1 MDQNLRRMMLLWLL
15 PLLLPNNC
23 CFMTE
28 ALGRSPRDVAR
39 DEAGDQYVSQ
49 YDYLYDWDYNYEEEK
64 QQLDFGTI
72 RQNQVISLKPSCK
85 YIMYFS
91 EKILSNTSSSMNE
104 SPDSSFPVNGL
115 SNSSLD
121 VSELSSS
128 SALAMESSNSS
139 LSDSEED
146 ISYHHKD
153 GATKSHKKGKTNVK
167 QSNNQENCLRA
178 LIEKG
183 HLQALTWEYVS
194 LYTYEKSF
202 ADLMNM
208 SNVLLFPAI
217 MGPNSTAVC
226 IPFIKSCTNQSCESQ
241 VSHCNEAITGNHESG
256 SKAAGRLSDKN
267 AFNVTSQIRSCPE
280 KIFPE
285 SNATAEVNSPIA
297 VILASLWSTDTLL
310 AQYCE
315 PLLCSSRIYDFW
327 VFSTLT
333 VILNSTDTDTA
344 CLREASR
351 NSALPNSTES
361 FSIDISH
368 TGKHLLFLAGNIS
381 QEDDLKVQ
389 FLSYIQFAKNY
400 DREAV
405 RCCTLYTEHLHS
417 DKSLIYCF
425 SLEETCKSLPFLWRA
440 IKANSHEQ
448 EELSRNYIVMRPD
461 VVHLSL
467 TKSLAPL
474 IREFPCLDDSKFDK
488 IREYAS
494 RGKLSNINVYKDFIS
509 WDYNYTR
516 FEDYEIWVNKIKS
529 KHTNN
534 MKMVVRELRN
544 NGFEC
549 ATTQYYYLCD
559 KEHIFFIF
567 ILEGCISTFS
577 ASDEIVFLLVNHYLS
592 QRNDSGYLC
601 QTHSSVISTT
611 SNEAY
616 TNGHAMHFMILPYV
630 MHQGTI
636 FEPKTLYKGVFEIQ
650 NTSSKSFEH
659 TPFSNYDIQIS
670 KLNLDDKI
678 LPPTKQPSVADVE
691 SFTVMTKLFIWANV
705 NNNTRCIQDVLD
717 EKFSYR
723 RNVSETIL
731 YLVGPVYDDPSKSN
745 CLLDLSYKDLLID
758 KNVHNLTMNKFWP
771 TCFTNMLM
779 AIKKDGIQV
788 ADWDYLPFRCKVQEI
803 VLLCLM
809 VVIILV
815 TVIGNLFVMVIIV
828 ASGLLQKQPFLI
840 RFSLCVSDLLT
851 GVIPSSL
858 AVFDSV
864 GLMTGWLSLTDLSHT
879 DTLIYFAEKTME
891 QSEGFQ
897 QLRFERRGFYH
908 VFSSIIMSVSIFVS
922 IFSLSLISTENL
934 LVIKRRPLK
943 RWQVKLSIGISWFL
957 GIVFS
962 LLVQWREGGWSALAY
977 FDPITKL
984 TLNIG
989 AAGSKLS
996 SVTFYIKVVLAGIG
1010 GACVLVLTLISIIT
1024 FRFQERRTQ
1033 KEMPVH
1039 QSGRQDNVRQTTII
1053 FFYMVA
1059 LYALAS
1065 VPPLLDILLDFSF
1078 SHPLLHFFCWWIF
1091 MAGSSWNWI
1100 IYAYKGKTFKN
1111 ATKKASHRVQRMCC
1125 PKSSVNLEDKRYSIS
1140 TIRSTTR

>member
-1 MDQNLRRMMLLWLL
+1 MDWNLRRMMILWVL
-15 PLLLPNNC
+15 PLLLPNSC
-23 CFMTE
+23 CFATE
-28 ALGRSPRDVAR
+28 ASGRFSRDVAQ
-39 DEAGDQYVSQ
+39 DEGGDQYDYQ
-49 YDYLYDWDYNYEEEK
+49 YDYQYDWDYNYEEER

-72 RQNQVISLKPSCK
+72 RQNQIISLKPSCK
-85 YIMYFS
+85 YIMYFY
-91 EKILSNTSSSMNE
+91 EKILSNSTSSSANE
-104 SPDSSFPVNGL
+104 SPDSSFSVNEL

-128 SALAMESSNSS
+128 SALDKESSNSS
-139 LSDSEED
+139 LSGSEED
-146 ISYHHKD
+146 ISYHRKD
-153 GATKSHKKGKTNVK
+153 GATKSHKKGKTSVK

-178 LIEKG
+178 LIEKE
-183 HLQALTWEYVS
+183 HLQALTSEYVS
-194 LYTYEKSF
+194 RCNYEKSF
-202 ADLMNM
+202 AEVMNM
-208 SNVLLFPAI
+208 SHVLLFSAI
-217 MGPNSTAVC
+217 IGPNSTAIC
-226 IPFIKSCTNQSCESQ
+226 IPFIKSCTDQSCESQ
-241 VSHCNEAITGNHESG
+241 VSQCNEASAGNQDSG
-256 SKAAGRLSDKN
+256 SKAVGRLSDKN
-267 AFNVTSQIRSCPE
+267 AFNVPRQVRSCPE

-285 SNATAEVNSPIA
+285 SNDIAEVNSPIA

-315 PLLCSSRIYDFW
+315 ALLCSSRIYDFW
-327 VFSTLT
+327 IFSTLT

-351 NSALPNSTES
+351 NSALPNNTES

-368 TGKHLLFLAGNIS
+368 TGKHLLFLVGNIS

-389 FLSYIQFAKNY
+389 YLSYIQFAKNY
-400 DREAV
+400 DPEAV
-405 RCCTLYTEHLHS
+405 RCCTMYTEHSHFDRILM
-417 DKSLIYCF
+417 YCF
-425 SLEETCKSLPFLWRA
+425 SLEESCQSLPFLWRA
-440 IKANSHEQ
+440 IEANSHKQ

-474 IREFPCLDDSKFDK
+474 IREFPSLDHSKFDL
-488 IREYAS
+488 INDNSSMA
-494 RGKLSNINVYKDFIS
+494 KLSNINVYKDFIN

-529 KHTNN
+529 QSIND
-534 MKMVVRELRN
+534 MKMVIKELRN
-544 NGFEC
+544 NYFEC
-549 ATTQYYYLCD
+549 SATKYYYLCK
-559 KEHIFFIF
+559 KEHVFFIF
-567 ILEGCISTFS
+567 VLEDCISTFS
-577 ASDEIVFLLVNHYLS
+577 VSDEIVFLLVNHYLS
-592 QRNDSGYLC
+592 QRVDSGYLC
-601 QTHSSVISTT
+601 QNHSSVISTT
-611 SNEAY
+611 GNEAY
-616 TNGHAMHFMILPYV
+616 TNGHAMHFMILPSV
-630 MHQGTI
+630 MHQGTV
-636 FEPKTLYKGVFEIQ
+636 FEPKTLYKGEFEIQ
-650 NTSSKSFEH
+650 NTSSISFEH
-659 TPFSNYDIQIS
+659 TPFSNYEIQIS

-678 LPPTKQPSVADVE
+678 LPPTTQPSVADVE

-705 NNNTRCIQDVLD
+705 NNNTRCIQDVID
-717 EKFSYR
+717 GKFSYR
-723 RNVSETIL
+723 RNVSETIF
-731 YLVGPVYDDPSKSN
+731 YLVGPVYDDPSESK

-758 KNVHNLTMNKFWP
+758 KDVHSLTTNKFWP

-779 AIKKDGIQV
+779 AININGIQV
-788 ADWDYLPFRCKVQEI
+788 ADWDYLPFGCKVQEI
-803 VLLCLM
+803 LLLCLM
-809 VVIILV
+809 IVIILV

-828 ASGLLQKQPFLI
+828 ASGLIQKQPFLI

-864 GLMTGWLSLTDLSHT
+864 GLMTGWLSLTDLSHS

-943 RWQVKLSIGISWFL
+943 RWQVKLAIGISWFL
-957 GIVFS
+957 GIAFS
-962 LLVQWREGGWSALAY
+962 LLVQWREDGWSAVAY

-1010 GACVLVLTLISIIT
+1010 GACVLILTLISIIT

-1033 KEMPVH
+1033 KKMPVH

-1100 IYAYKGKTFKN
+1100 IYAYKGKTFKS
-1111 ATKKASHRVQRMCC
+1111 ATKKASKRVQRMCC
-1125 PKSSVNLEDKRYSIS
+1125 GKSSVDLEDKRYSIS
-1140 TIRSTTR
+1140 TTR